1 MTGKI
6 GAKEIWATVAIT
18 LIGRLV
24 FMDPDTFVNKP
35 GQSAWMMPLMALP
48 IGLLLLL
55 LAKKLGVYGGPVTC
69 LERTLGTKAG
79 RAAALCWSVWLA
91 LLMALS
97 VGKMAM
103 MTRYYFFPLTP
114 VSQTAALHV
123 LPMCL
128 IACGGAVCV
137 ARSARLLWAVPLI
150 AMIVLVLANIPNLQ
164 WTNLC
169 PVFGTGPG
177 QTAQIAGLFSATYW
191 TVLGVW
197 FWREET
203 NMQSPTLRASAWA
216 LVFSALLLSAVML
229 CMTAAIGA
237 SAYQNTV
244 SPLYTIASNVDLD
257 RFLQRLGPVFYFCWV
272 VATFVSGAV
281 VLQIAGQTM
290 SRALSLPDYRPAVAG
305 LSALTLAVAVLMI
318 QGPFMPL
325 SYYLGITGAFV
336 TPGLLILLWGII
348 KIRRL
353 KP

>member
-114 VSQTAALHV
+114 VSQTAALYV

-137 ARSARLLWAVPLI
+137 ARSARLLWAVI
-150 AMIVLVLANIPNLQ
+150 
-164 WTNLC
+164 W
-169 PVFGTGPG
+169 
-177 QTAQIAGLFSATYW
+177 
-191 TVLGVW
+191 
-197 FWREET
+197 
-203 NMQSPTLRASAWA
+203 
-216 LVFSALLLSAVML
+216 
-229 CMTAAIGA
+229 
-237 SAYQNTV
+237 
-244 SPLYTIASNVDLD
+244 
-257 RFLQRLGPVFYFCWV
+257 
-272 VATFVSGAV
+272 
-281 VLQIAGQTM
+281 
-290 SRALSLPDYRPAVAG
+290 
-305 LSALTLAVAVLMI
+305 
-318 QGPFMPL
+318 
-325 SYYLGITGAFV
+325 
-336 TPGLLILLWGII
+336 
-348 KIRRL
+348 
-353 KP
+353 